1 MIQLNIMLSIWGIA
15 LLKGRSIRLFLVD
28 GTPSGIITAEIMN
41 WTGHVMTAP
50 RTRLPDFIKRSEIA
64 RTGVYFLTGV
74 NPEEPTQTFV
84 YVGES
89 DNVAKRLVSHNK
101 DETKEFWD
109 KVCVV
114 TSKDQNLT
122 KAHARYLESRLIS
135 IVSAAGRASLVNS
148 TSPEYGFLPEAD
160 LADMEFF
167 IEQIR
172 ITLPVLGMDFLREK
186 PRVDDSG
193 VMQKSSSA
201 STEFW
206 ENKSPVFIIKSPKYG
221 LFAQAQQIGGD
232 FIVLANSHA
241 RSSWESSAGGYRNL
255 HEQLVR
261 EGRLVPDRDGLLKFK
276 EDTTFNSPSAA
287 SATIFGRPD
296 NGRITWRVKGTNK
309 TYADWQ
315 NEQIVSDASI
325 ENSDDE

>member
-50 RTRLPDFIKRSEIA
+50 RTRLPDLIKRSEIA

-122 KAHARYLESRLIS
+122 KAHARYLMVWTAPTKRHQCA
-135 IVSAAGRASLVNS
+135 IVHWSVG
-148 TSPEYGFLPEAD
+148 
-160 LADMEFF
+160 
-167 IEQIR
+167 Q
-172 ITLPVLGMDFLREK
+172 TL
-186 PRVDDSG
+186 
-193 VMQKSSSA
+193 
-201 STEFW
+201 
-206 ENKSPVFIIKSPKYG
+206 
-221 LFAQAQQIGGD
+221 
-232 FIVLANSHA
+232 
-241 RSSWESSAGGYRNL
+241 
-255 HEQLVR
+255 
-261 EGRLVPDRDGLLKFK
+261 
-276 EDTTFNSPSAA
+276 
-287 SATIFGRPD
+287 
-296 NGRITWRVKGTNK
+296 
-309 TYADWQ
+309 
-315 NEQIVSDASI
+315 
-325 ENSDDE
+325 

>member
-193 VMQKSSSA
+193 VMPLIIAFQNSS
-201 STEFW
+201 
-206 ENKSPVFIIKSPKYG
+206 FI
-221 LFAQAQQIGGD
+221 
-232 FIVLANSHA
+232 
-241 RSSWESSAGGYRNL
+241 
-255 HEQLVR
+255 
-261 EGRLVPDRDGLLKFK
+261 
-276 EDTTFNSPSAA
+276 
-287 SATIFGRPD
+287 
-296 NGRITWRVKGTNK
+296 
-309 TYADWQ
+309 
-315 NEQIVSDASI
+315 
-325 ENSDDE
+325 